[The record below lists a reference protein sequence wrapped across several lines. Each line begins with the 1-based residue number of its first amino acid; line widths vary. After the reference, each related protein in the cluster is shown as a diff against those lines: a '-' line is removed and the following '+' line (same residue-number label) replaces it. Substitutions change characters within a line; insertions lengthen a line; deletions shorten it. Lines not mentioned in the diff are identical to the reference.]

1 MVPPIGL
8 DLAHSTSLCIGSKFS
23 ITAPKMS
30 LIRWSMTNF
39 LLTPMTSPIRLPY
52 SSIAASIVSRSILID
67 LHPSRSVERY
77 SDRPGDEVSE
87 RLRLRRS
94 TEQRLDEVDQSRCA
108 RGYARKPNLFRRQSC
123 GNGGGLILTGQQG
136 NNFWVQV
143 ELFSGS

>member
-1 MVPPIGL
+1 MTGP
-8 DLAHSTSLCIGSKFS
+8 ATKF
-23 ITAPKMS
+23 
-30 LIRWSMTNF
+30 
-39 LLTPMTSPIRLPY
+39 
-52 SSIAASIVSRSILID
+52 
-67 LHPSRSVERY
+67 
-77 SDRPGDEVSE
+77 SE

-108 RGYARKPNLFRRQSC
+108 RGYARNPNLFRRQSC